1 MVCAVVSQ
9 PTSAGGFSVVDMKSK
24 VCSLLDFVQWVRC
37 FSSSLS
43 G

>member
-1 MVCAVVSQ
+1 VVCAVLSQ

-24 VCSLLDFVQWVRC
+24 VCSLLDLVQWVRC